1 MARNRKRRGSF
12 PETALA
18 VLFVGAA
25 ACGVVRAATPP
36 DAAKTPI
43 LLELFTS
50 EGCSSCPPVDI
61 WAEKLDHFQPITGA
75 EIIVLSEHV
84 DYWDHDGWKDP
95 YSSAQFTARQ
105 RGYEQIL
112 GIGDAYT
119 PQVILNGAEEVK
131 VANSAAQIKQTF
143 EKAATAPMLAVK
155 IESAA
160 VDDGALT
167 GRVAVDATSEKHGGD
182 VFVAITL
189 DRTQTDVLAGENDGK
204 KLTNVAVVRNLVKAW
219 RGSGESAGGGV
230 CAGVGLGE
238 SAGCWDDEGDRA
250 GEMMLVLVMTWYSHC
265 HYDWN

>member
-1 MARNRKRRGSF
+1 MAEMRGRGF
-12 PETALA
+12 PKAVLA
-18 VLFVGAA
+18 VLIAGAA
-25 ACGVVRAATPP
+25 ACGVAHAATPS

-50 EGCSSCPPVDI
+50 EGCSSCPPVDV

-84 DYWDHDGWKDP
+84 NYWDHDGWKDP
-95 YSSAQFTARQ
+95 YSSDQLTARQ

-131 VANSAAQIKQTF
+131 VANSGEQIKQTF
-143 EKAATAPMLAVK
+143 EKAAAAPMLPVK
-155 IESAA
+155 IESPA

-182 VFVAITL
+182 VFVAVAL
-189 DRTQTDVLAGENDGK
+189 NERRRMCWPARTTA
-204 KLTNVAVVRNLVKAW
+204 R
-219 RGSGESAGGGV
+219 S
-230 CAGVGLGE
+230 
-238 SAGCWDDEGDRA
+238 
-250 GEMMLVLVMTWYSHC
+250 
-265 HYDWN
+265 